1 MPDCQGALKSTMPTT
16 KKASRSDDEI
26 TRHYLIEKELA
37 SRLRTAT
44 KEERRH
50 LYTEVYDEL
59 FRRVPNHPQLLVKPE
74 QRADAVRER
83 LALLQTFLKPTS
95 TYLELGPGAC
105 SLAIEVAN
113 RVRKVYAV
121 DVSGEITKA
130 IELPP
135 NLELIISDG
144 SSVPVPEN
152 SVDIAY
158 SDQLM
163 EHLHPDDAA
172 DQLQN
177 IYRALAPGGVY
188 ICITPNRLSGPHD
201 ISGYF
206 DEVPTGFHLKEYSAG
221 DLAQMFHT
229 AGFRKV
235 EMLAGARGFHLNS
248 PVQLVSALESLLAK
262 LPRRLGRTIARGL
275 PLKLIL
281 GIKVVGTK

>member
-1 MPDCQGALKSTMPTT
+1 MPNPITT
-16 KKASRSDDEI
+16 PRSPERI
-26 TRHYLIEKELA
+26 KQHYLIEKELA
-37 SRLRTAT
+37 ARLRIAS
-44 KEERRH
+44 KEQRRH

-59 FRRVPNHPQLLVKPE
+59 FRRVPDHPQLSLKPE
-74 QRADAVRER
+74 QRAHAVSKG
-83 LALLQTFLKPTS
+83 LALLQNYLKPTS
-95 TYLELGPGAC
+95 TYLELGPGTC
-105 SLAIEVAN
+105 SLAIEVAK

-130 IELPP
+130 IELPQ

-144 SSVPVPEN
+144 SSVSVPPD

-172 DQLQN
+172 EQVRN
-177 IYRALAPGGVY
+177 VYRALAPGGVY

-201 ISGYF
+201 VSGYF
-206 DEVPTGFHLKEYSAG
+206 DEVPTGFHLKEYSTG
-221 DLAQMFHT
+221 DLSQVFRE
-229 AGFRKV
+229 AGFRKLEV
-235 EMLAGARGFHLNS
+235 LAGARGLYS
-248 PVQLVSALESLLAK
+248 TIPVQLVGAVESILAK

-281 GIKVVGTK
+281 GIKLVATK